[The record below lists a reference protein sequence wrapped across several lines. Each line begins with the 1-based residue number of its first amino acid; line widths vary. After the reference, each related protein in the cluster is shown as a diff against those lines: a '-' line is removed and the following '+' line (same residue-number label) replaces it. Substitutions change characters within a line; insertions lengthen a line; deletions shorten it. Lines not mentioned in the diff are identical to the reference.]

1 MNKIIS
7 CFLVFLLAMF
17 SSCKKDTDNSTLFP
31 GFWTQE
37 SILEDGTPVT
47 MSDCEKSTRLLIEQ
61 NGLYRMYSTCDAA
74 QRYGTWIITDKTM
87 LDMSIDRWNGSNKY
101 ESFPVR
107 FTILKLTSTEMEIRV
122 KTYIG
127 ERKKTVLF
135 TPLAQDNLT
144 GKTPEELLIL
154 DRYNKTLKTYTYRFV
169 KQE

>member
-7 CFLVFLLAMF
+7 SLLIFLLMF
-17 SSCKKDTDNSTLFP
+17 SSCKKDTDNISLLP

-37 SILEDGTPVT
+37 SILEDGNPVT
-47 MSDCEKSTRLLIEQ
+47 MSACEQSTRLLIEQ
-61 NGLYRMYSTCDAA
+61 NGIYRMYSSCDDQ
-74 QRYGTWIITDKTM
+74 QRYGTWIITGNTK
-87 LDMSIDRWNGSNKY
+87 LDMSLDHWNGSNKY

-107 FTILKLTSTEMEIRV
+107 FTIVKLTGTELEIRV

-127 ERKKTVLF
+127 ERKKTVMF
-135 TPLAQDNLT
+135 TPLPQDVLT
-144 GKTPEELLIL
+144 GKTPEELLQL